1 MNSPNHYTRMFPQLA
16 RPPST
21 PHSKLEK
28 GLEELGRKMT
38 DDDDQKERLTVTAGY
53 TYLGQFI
60 DHDLTLDLTPLDRA
74 HPEAELTQNFRT
86 PFLDLDHVFGG
97 GPSLSPF
104 LYHSNQADH
113 GKERFLIGKIRDSIK
128 LEEDLPRNPE
138 GIALVGDPRQ
148 DENVIIAQL
157 HVAFLKFQN
166 LVLHHLEH
174 GKMKSVGPVGATLF
188 EQARRLVTWHYQY
201 IVLNEFLQALIDST
215 VFEKAER
222 RCSAVASTGVG
233 RFRIPIEF
241 SVAAF
246 RFGHS
251 MVRDSYDYNQRHP
264 DASLG
269 ELLDRTG
276 AGTPG
281 NVPLPDD
288 WIIVWDHFFFLGGR
302 PPRND
307 AREINSKIAMGLHN
321 LPRATVKLFNAPLPP
336 PNRSQELPLPV
347 RTLWRGARVGLPSG
361 QDVARALAITPLDSD
376 REIATGSHRDVLIE
390 YGFHED
396 TPLWYYILKEAEIL
410 GKGHS
415 LGPIGSRIVA
425 NVLVDALRADPNS
438 YVSISPD
445 WKPVLDGEAAGTIR
459 SLLSFIK
466 HG

>member
-38 DDDDQKERLTVTAGY
+38 DDDDQKERHTVTAGY

-74 HPEAELTQNFRT
+74 HPEAELTQNFRI
-86 PFLDLDHVFGG
+86 PFLDLDHVYGG
-97 GPSLSPF
+97 GPTLSPF
-104 LYHSNQADH
+104 LYHSNQAEH
-113 GKERFLIGKIRDSIK
+113 GKERFLIGKIRDNNE

-157 HVAFLKFQN
+157 HVAFLKFHN

-222 RCSAVASTGVG
+222 RCSSPASTGPG

-251 MVRDSYDYNQRHP
+251 MVRNSYHYNKGHP
-264 DASLG
+264 KVSLG

-281 NVPLPDD
+281 NVPLPED
-288 WIIVWDHFFFLGGR
+288 WVIEWDHFFSLGR
-302 PPRND
+302 PPNG
-307 AREINSKIAMGLHN
+307 AREINTKIAMGLHN
-321 LPRATVKLFNAPLPP
+321 LPHATIKLFNAPWPTPLPH
-336 PNRSQELPLPV
+336 QELPCP
-347 RTLWRGARVGLPSG
+347 
-361 QDVARALAITPLDSD
+361 
-376 REIATGSHRDVLIE
+376 
-390 YGFHED
+390 
-396 TPLWYYILKEAEIL
+396 
-410 GKGHS
+410 
-415 LGPIGSRIVA
+415 
-425 NVLVDALRADPNS
+425 
-438 YVSISPD
+438 
-445 WKPVLDGEAAGTIR
+445 
-459 SLLSFIK
+459 
-466 HG
+466 

>member
-1 MNSPNHYTRMFPQLA
+1 MNTPNRYTRMFPELA

-38 DDDDQKERLTVTAGY
+38 DDDQKERHTVTAGY

-86 PFLDLDHVFGG
+86 PFLDLDHVYGG
-97 GPSLSPF
+97 GPTLSPF
-104 LYHSNQADH
+104 LYHSNQAEH
-113 GKERFLIGKIRDSIK
+113 GKERFLIGKIRNNNE

-157 HVAFLKFQN
+157 HVAFLKFHN

-174 GKMKSVGPVGATLF
+174 GKMKSVGPVGTTLF

-201 IVLNEFLQALIDST
+201 IVLNDFLQALIDST
-215 VFEKAER
+215 VFEKAKR
-222 RCSAVASTGVG
+222 RCSSPPSIGLG
-233 RFRIPIEF
+233 HFRIPIEF

-251 MVRDSYDYNQRHP
+251 MVRDSYDYSQCHP

-281 NVPLPDD
+281 NVPLPED
-288 WIIVWDHFFFLGGR
+288 WIIEWYHFFFLRR

-307 AREINSKIAMGLHN
+307 AREINTKIAMGLHN
-321 LPRATVKLFNAPLPP
+321 LPRATIKLFNAPSPTP
-336 PNRSQELPLPV
+336 VPHQELPLPV

-361 QDVARALAITPLDSD
+361 QDVARTLAITPLDSD

-425 NVLVDALRADPNS
+425 NVVVDALHADANS

-445 WKPVLDGEAAGTIR
+445 WKPMLGGEAAGTIG

>member
-1 MNSPNHYTRMFPQLA
+1 MNTRNRYTRMFPQLA
-16 RPPST
+16 RSSSM
-21 PHSKLEK
+21 PHSKLEE
-28 GLEELGRKMT
+28 GLDKLGRKMI
-38 DDDDQKERLTVTAGY
+38 DEDCSERKTVTAGY

-74 HPEAELTQNFRT
+74 HPEAELTQNFRS
-86 PFLDLDHVFGG
+86 PFLDLDHVYGG

-104 LYHSNQADH
+104 LYHSNQADY
-113 GKERFLIGKIRDSIK
+113 GKERFLIGKTAGSK
-128 LEEDLPRNPE
+128 SLEQDLPRNPE
-138 GIALVGDPRQ
+138 GVALLGDPRQ

-157 HVAFLKFQN
+157 HVAFLKFHN
-166 LVLHHLEH
+166 LVLRHLEH
-174 GKMKSVGPVGATLF
+174 GEMKSVGPAGATLF

-201 IVLNEFLQALIDST
+201 IVLNEFIQALLDSAG
-215 VFEKAER
+215 FDEAER
-222 RCSAVASTGVG
+222 RWSPPVNAGP
-233 RFRIPIEF
+233 RRYRIPIEF
-241 SVAAF
+241 SAAAF

-251 MVRDSYDYNQRHP
+251 MVRDSYDYNRDHP
-264 DASLG
+264 NATLA

-276 AGTPG
+276 VGTPG
-281 NVPLPDD
+281 NVPLPED
-288 WIIVWDHFFFLGGR
+288 WVIEWDHFFFLGGR

-307 AREINSKIAMGLHN
+307 AREINTKIALGLHTV
-321 LPRATVKLFNAPLPP
+321 PRSDLFNAPQLTPLPH
-336 PNRSQELPLPV
+336 QGLPLPV
-347 RTLWRGARVGLPSG
+347 RTLLRGVRMGLPSG
-361 QDVARALAITPLDSD
+361 QDVAKALGITPLDSD

-425 NVLVDALRADPNS
+425 NVVVEALRADPNS

-445 WKPVLDGEAAGTIR
+445 WKPMLDGEAAGTIR
-459 SLLSFIK
+459 NLLLFIR

>member
-1 MNSPNHYTRMFPQLA
+1 MFPQLA
-16 RPPST
+16 RSPST
-21 PHSKLEK
+21 PHSELEK
-28 GLEELGRKMT
+28 GLEKLGRKMT
-38 DDDDQKERLTVTAGY
+38 DDDEKKERRTVTAGY

-86 PFLDLDHVFGG
+86 PFLDLDHVYGG
-97 GPSLSPF
+97 GPTLSPY

-113 GKERFLIGKIRDSIK
+113 GKERFLIGKIKDNNG

-138 GIALVGDPRQ
+138 GIGLVGDPRQ

-157 HVAFLKFQN
+157 HVAFLKFHN
-166 LVLHHLEH
+166 LVLDHLGH
-174 GKMKSVGPVGATLF
+174 GKMKSVGPAGATLF

-201 IVLNEFLQALIDST
+201 IVLNDFLRALTDST
-215 VFEKAER
+215 VFAEAER
-222 RCSAVASTGVG
+222 RCFSPASAGPE
-233 RFRIPIEF
+233 RFHIPIEF

-251 MVRDSYDYNQRHP
+251 MVRDSYDYNQGHP
-264 DASLG
+264 NASLG

-276 AGTPG
+276 AGRPG
-281 NVPLPDD
+281 NVPLPKD
-288 WIIVWDHFFFLGGR
+288 WVIEWYHFFSLGR
-302 PPRND
+302 PPRPPRNG
-307 AREINSKIAMGLHN
+307 AREINTKIAIGLHN
-321 LPRATVKLFNAPLPP
+321 LPRATVKLFNAPWPTHLPH
-336 PNRSQELPLPV
+336 QELPLPV

-376 REIATGSHRDVLIE
+376 QIATGCHRDVLIE
-390 YGFHED
+390 HGFHED

-425 NVLVDALRADPNS
+425 KVVVDALRADPNS

-445 WKPVLDGEAAGTIR
+445 WKPMLDGKAAGTIG
-459 SLLSFIK
+459 SLLPFIK
-466 HG
+466 PRLRRS